1 MFSLLHSATYDEQI
15 HRRSASAINPV
26 ITKNINDLRA
36 LIIDCS
42 KVKVAI
48 TLCFQLCSACF
59 TALQIKHS
67 RRSAFA
73 INPVTMENTDN
84 SHREAITLLRI
95 VTFGC
100 QQKKWDTKKDKGKSM
115 MRALYILWYAKRN
128 ISG

>member
-1 MFSLLHSATYDEQI
+1 MFSLLHSTTYDEQI

-26 ITKNINDLRA
+26 ITKNINDSRA

-42 KVKVAI
+42 KVKVAL
-48 TLCFQLCSACF
+48 TLCFQLRSACF
-59 TALQIKHS
+59 TALQIKHC
-67 RRSAFA
+67 RRSTFA

-100 QQKKWDTKKDKGKSM
+100 QQKEMGHKEGQ
-115 MRALYILWYAKRN
+115 R
-128 ISG
+128 